1 MANIILEWLF
11 GGSKSSKRIPSSKG
25 KKKIFHRRN
34 KKTRL
39 EQINSV
45 QASRSSVNSDC
56 IGIDAGQGNA
66 LSVILNWFFIS
77 KERRVITHKMVV
89 ESTAYIMASL
99 LNEITDKDERSQA
112 LQNALLTVAA
122 ASDAIESKRSMAA
135 ILAEASG
142 KTEH

>member
-1 MANIILEWLF
+1 
-11 GGSKSSKRIPSSKG
+11 
-25 KKKIFHRRN
+25 
-34 KKTRL
+34 
-39 EQINSV
+39 
-45 QASRSSVNSDC
+45 
-56 IGIDAGQGNA
+56 
-66 LSVILNWFFIS
+66 
-77 KERRVITHKMVV
+77 MVV